1 MKKKFDIT
9 VIGAGRVGLP
19 LALILDSKGLK
30 VAIKDTDPKIIKY
43 IKNKKA
49 PFKENGVQRLLN
61 NCKIVCHKNNYPV
74 SKYYLITVGTPLQ
87 QNIETDLSQII
98 KVIDGLIRSRN
109 ISGNT
114 IILRSTIAPNTMK
127 FVSNYINQKTGLVSG
142 KNYFLSYC
150 PERIVEG
157 QAIKELVNLPQII
170 GVNDKKTW
178 FKSKKLFEYFLPK
191 NKILKGTWAEAEL
204 SKLFSNIY
212 RYINFAIPNYFLMIA
227 NHFNVEPFALFD
239 LMNFEYDRNKGLKS
253 PGLTAGTC
261 LRKDYGMINEN
272 FPQTDLILQAHKIN
286 EFMPMFIINLLK
298 PEKITNKRIGILGYV
313 FKKDT
318 DDTRDSLSPKIYR
331 YLTKLVPKI
340 INISD
345 YNLLKGFYNDKEN
358 QLTFKN
364 LNEKELIKNSD
375 VIIIAV
381 NHSKYPDLLKKI
393 NLKKKIIIDP
403 WRVLSKKLINNYV
416 KG

>member
-1 MKKKFDIT
+1 
-9 VIGAGRVGLP
+9 
-19 LALILDSKGLK
+19 
-30 VAIKDTDPKIIKY
+30 
-43 IKNKKA
+43 
-49 PFKENGVQRLLN
+49 
-61 NCKIVCHKNNYPV
+61 
-74 SKYYLITVGTPLQ
+74 
-87 QNIETDLSQII
+87 
-98 KVIDGLIRSRN
+98 
-109 ISGNT
+109 
-114 IILRSTIAPNTMK
+114 
-127 FVSNYINQKTGLVSG
+127 
-142 KNYFLSYC
+142 
-150 PERIVEG
+150 
-157 QAIKELVNLPQII
+157 
-170 GVNDKKTW
+170 
-178 FKSKKLFEYFLPK
+178 LPK

-381 NHSKYPDLLKKI
+381 NHSRYPDLLKKI